1 MMVEPPPPPEP
12 EAPFFGGVTPLFYA
26 FIILVVAGILAWKY
40 KAIKEFTV
48 ILCSTIAGFI
58 IGSMITET
66 GYINIGLGMASAIAV
81 LLLST
86 ATVAVIRMLRPKG
99 HS

>member
-1 MMVEPPPPPEP
+1 
-12 EAPFFGGVTPLFYA
+12 PFFGGVTPLFYV

-40 KAIKEFTV
+40 KAIKEFIV
-48 ILCSTIAGFI
+48 IVCSTVGGFI
-58 IGSMITET
+58 LGSMITET
-66 GYINIGLGMASAIAV
+66 GYINIGLGMASAVAG

-99 HS
+99 HG